1 MKKIPLS
8 ARVRYWFDNTMSKGP
23 IALIGWLF
31 LLSVVI
37 IVAIALVV
45 QVTQIAPL
53 GESGERIGFL
63 RVVWMSMMRTLDAGT
78 MGGDAGS
85 WPFLFSMFAVTLGGV
100 FVVSTLIGVL
110 SSAIEGKLD
119 DLRKGR
125 SLVVEQNH
133 IIILGWSEQVMPI
146 MSELVAANANQKRS
160 CIAILADKDKVEMED
175 EIRAKVGATGKT
187 RIVCRTGSPIDQ
199 TDLEII
205 NPHSSRSIIILAPE
219 IDDPDSH
226 VIKVLLALTNNPQR
240 RAEPY
245 HIVAE
250 IRDPKNAEVA
260 RMVGR
265 DEVVLV
271 QASALIPRITA
282 QTCRQSGLSVVYTEL
297 LDFGGDEI
305 YMKEEPALVGSTFGE
320 ALFAYED
327 STIIGLVRR
336 DGRTE
341 LLPAMDTPLVAWDKL
356 IAISE
361 DDDTIRLSGLN
372 DYQIDES
379 AIVKPKERT
388 PRPEHTLILGWNKRA
403 RTIIKDLDVYVA
415 PKSVV
420 TVVADCDDAEAQV
433 GSLTGILRNQSCAF
447 KKQDTT
453 DRATLDA
460 LSIPAV
466 DHVIVLSYSDK
477 LGAQEADARTLIT
490 LLHLRDI
497 ADKTGRDFSIVSEM
511 MDIRNRQLAEVT
523 RADDFVVSNRLV
535 GLMVSQLSEN
545 KALGPVFDD
554 LFDPEGAEIYLKPA
568 DDYIAPGKSVS
579 FYTVLEA
586 AKRRGEIAIGYRLHA
601 QASDA
606 AQAYGVHINPD
617 KSAKV
622 TFSAEDR
629 IIVLAES

>member
-1 MKKIPLS
+1 
-8 ARVRYWFDNTMSKGP
+8 
-23 IALIGWLF
+23 
-31 LLSVVI
+31 
-37 IVAIALVV
+37 
-45 QVTQIAPL
+45 
-53 GESGERIGFL
+53 
-63 RVVWMSMMRTLDAGT
+63 
-78 MGGDAGS
+78 
-85 WPFLFSMFAVTLGGV
+85 
-100 FVVSTLIGVL
+100 
-110 SSAIEGKLD
+110 
-119 DLRKGR
+119 
-125 SLVVEQNH
+125 
-133 IIILGWSEQVMPI
+133 
-146 MSELVAANANQKRS
+146 
-160 CIAILADKDKVEMED
+160 
-175 EIRAKVGATGKT
+175 
-187 RIVCRTGSPIDQ
+187 
-199 TDLEII
+199 
-205 NPHSSRSIIILAPE
+205 
-219 IDDPDSH
+219 
-226 VIKVLLALTNNPQR
+226 
-240 RAEPY
+240 
-245 HIVAE
+245 
-250 IRDPKNAEVA
+250 
-260 RMVGR
+260 MVGR

-379 AIVKPKERT
+379 AIAKPKKRT

-415 PKSVV
+415 PESVV

-433 GSLTGILRNQSCAF
+433 GGLTGILRNQSCAF